1 MPGSREEDFFLKAH
15 VPCIAYFDTP
25 KHVNLCPRGH
35 DIYTLSRLFIGTCSH
50 YNILSLSYLCMG
62 QEKKIIKEIIK
73 FTLLLWLSPST
84 RTPAPGSMKF

>member
-1 MPGSREEDFFLKAH
+1 MPWSREDSFFLKAH

-25 KHVNLCPRGH
+25 KHMNLCPRGH
-35 DIYTLSRLFIGTCSH
+35 DIYTLSKLFIGHH

-73 FTLLLWLSPST
+73 FTLLLLLSPST